1 MKMNVMAYNSGK
13 GKENGHSKGYDF
25 LIALAAQ
32 PNAGKTTL
40 FNTLTG
46 KTGYVGN
53 WPGKTVE
60 RMEGTFV
67 HHGKIFHVID
77 LPGIY
82 SLSALTLE
90 EFVSREFIVDE
101 QPHAVVVLLDAEALE
116 RSFYFLLQIL
126 ELMGKVV
133 VAINK
138 YDVAQSKGLH
148 INTELLENELG
159 VPVVTI
165 SAIKKTGLGE
175 LLDRIV
181 DVAEGRLGRQKEFKI
196 EYGPL
201 EHYINRIESVLAEYK
216 LFEKY
221 PRRWVALRIIEGDIY
236 FIKEIEEKNREAA
249 EAIVEIVKEIKN
261 VYKKDPVELIILYR
275 YEFLNELISKTT
287 EMVRISEKRLIEKL
301 DNILLNPYSGPILSS
316 LILLSMIFLAFIIN
330 TGFPLN
336 YIFISLGYESIAEY
350 IEENSLSALI
360 SKIFS
365 VIAEYFRDFAATYN
379 IQGWPLDLVIEGIIP
394 GVGSVL
400 TFLPL
405 IFIVNVLMALLED
418 SGLMSRIA
426 VSFDRLLKKVGL
438 TGKTIFPLTL
448 SLGCNVPGIMG
459 TRILE
464 TDEERLSAIILMPL
478 IICQARLFVLLIM
491 VSALFTGAIIQ
502 TFVTASIYIIS
513 LMLFLLFNKIVS
525 KKVFKQKEEPELII
539 ELSSYHLPSLRVIRW
554 ISWERSKSYII
565 KAGTLIFLFSIIL
578 WVLSYFGPSVTQNV
592 NESYGAIIAKTFT
605 PALSM
610 IGIDDWII
618 PFALMFGW
626 VAKEIFITAIVV
638 ATGKINPIEAV
649 ASLSLT
655 PLQSYALLILVMF
668 YSPCLAAFVTV
679 FNETRSFRLTLFSAI
694 VSLLIGFT
702 GSISVYWIGRILGY
716 N

>member
-1 MKMNVMAYNSGK
+1 MVTDNSDREKHRTHGRK
-13 GKENGHSKGYDF
+13 YDF

-60 RMEGTFV
+60 RMEGEFV

-101 QPHAVVVLLDAEALE
+101 RPHAIVVLLDAEALE
-116 RSFYFLLQIL
+116 RSFYFLLQVL
-126 ELMGKVV
+126 ELMGKVI

-138 YDVAQSKGLH
+138 YDLAQSKGLH
-148 INTELLENELG
+148 INTERLENELG
-159 VPVVTI
+159 VPVIAI
-165 SAIKKTGLGE
+165 SALKKTGLGE

-181 DVAEGRLGRQKEFKI
+181 DVAEGRLGREEEFRI

-201 EHYINRIESVLAEYK
+201 EHYVNRIENILIEHN

-221 PRRWVALRIIEGDIY
+221 PRRWVALRILEGDLY
-236 FIKEIEEKNREAA
+236 FMKEVEEKDSRAAKAIEDIIEE
-249 EAIVEIVKEIKN
+249 IKK
-261 VYKKDPVELIILYR
+261 VYKKDPVEIIILYR
-275 YEFLNELISKTT
+275 YKFVNDLLSRVIEK
-287 EMVRISEKRLIEKL
+287 VRVSEKRFIEKL
-301 DNILLNPYSGPILSS
+301 DSILLNPFSGPILSS
-316 LILLSMIFLAFIIN
+316 LILLSMMSFAFIIN

-336 YIFISLGYESIAEY
+336 YAFRSLGYEVIAEY
-350 IEENSLSALI
+350 IEENSLSSII

-365 VIAEYFRDFAATYN
+365 VIAEYFRSVAVSYN
-379 IQGWPLDLVIEGIIP
+379 VQDWLVDLVVEGIIP

-405 IFIVNVLMALLED
+405 IFIVNVLMAILED

-464 TDEERLSAIILMPL
+464 TDEERLSAIVLMPL

-491 VSALFTGAIIQ
+491 VSALFTGAIMQ
-502 TFVTASIYIIS
+502 TFVIASIYIIS
-513 LMLFLLFNKIVS
+513 VTLFLIFNKVIT
-525 KKVFKQKEEPELII
+525 KRVFKQKEVPELII
-539 ELSSYHLPSLRVIRW
+539 ELPSYHLPSFRVIRW
-554 ISWERSKSYII
+554 ISWERSKSFII
-565 KAGTLIFLFSIIL
+565 KAGTIIFLFSIIL
-578 WVLSYFGPSVTQNV
+578 WALLYFGPSTTQNV
-592 NESYGAIIAKTFT
+592 EESYGALIAKTVT
-605 PALSM
+605 PALS
-610 IGIDDWII
+610 IIDIDNWII
-618 PFALMFGW
+618 PFALIFGW
-626 VAKEIFITAIVV
+626 IAKEIFITSIVI
-638 ATGKINPIEAV
+638 ATGKISPIEAV
-649 ASLSLT
+649 ASLTLT
-655 PLQSYALLILVMF
+655 PLQSYALLVLVMF
-668 YSPCLAAFVTV
+668 YSPCLAAFVTI
-679 FNETRSFRLTLFSAI
+679 FSETRSFKLTVFSVI

-702 GSISVYWIGRILGY
+702 ASISVYWIGRILGY
-716 N
+716 I

>member
-1 MKMNVMAYNSGK
+1 MMVDNSGK
-13 GKENGHSKGYDF
+13 GKERKHGKGYDF

-60 RMEGTFV
+60 RMEGEFV
-67 HHGKIFHVID
+67 HHEKIFHVID

-82 SLSALTLE
+82 SLSALTFE

-101 QPHAVVVLLDAEALE
+101 RPHAVVVLLDAEALE
-116 RSFYFLLQIL
+116 RSFYFLMQIL
-126 ELMGKVV
+126 ELTGKVV
-133 VAINK
+133 IAINK
-138 YDVAQSKGLH
+138 YDIAQSKGLH
-148 INTELLENELG
+148 INIVQLENELG
-159 VPVVTI
+159 VPIIAI
-165 SAIKKTGLGE
+165 SALKKTGLGE

-181 DVAEGRLGRQKEFKI
+181 DVAEGRLGRQEEFKI

-201 EHYINRIESVLAEYK
+201 EHYINRIETILTEHA

-221 PRRWVALRIIEGDIY
+221 PRRWVALRILEGDIY
-236 FIKEIEEKNREAA
+236 FIKEVEEKNGVAA
-249 EAIVEIVKEIKN
+249 KAIEDVVKEIRN

-275 YEFLNELISKTT
+275 YEFINELINRTT
-287 EMVRISEKRLIEKL
+287 ETVKVSEKRLIEKL
-301 DNILLNPYSGPILSS
+301 DSILLNPFSGPILSS
-316 LILLSMIFLAFIIN
+316 LILLSMIFFAFIIN

-336 YIFISLGYESIAEY
+336 FVFRAFGYDAVAEY
-350 IEENSLSALI
+350 IEENSLSSII

-365 VIAEYFRDFAATYN
+365 FFAEYFRSAALSYN
-379 IQGWPLDLVIEGIIP
+379 IQGWPVDLVVDGIIP

-405 IFIVNVLMALLED
+405 IFIVNVLMAILED

-448 SLGCNVPGIMG
+448 SLGCNVPGIIG

-491 VSALFTGAIIQ
+491 VSALFSGAILQ
-502 TFVTASIYIIS
+502 TAVTASIYIIS
-513 LMLFLLFNKIVS
+513 FTLFLLFNNIIS
-525 KKVFKQKEEPELII
+525 KKFFEQKEEPELII
-539 ELSSYHLPSLRVIRW
+539 ELSSYHLPSFRVIRW

-578 WVLSYFGPSVTQNV
+578 WALSYFGPSTTQNV
-592 NESYGAIIAKTFT
+592 NESYGALVAKTFT
-605 PALSM
+605 PVLSI
-610 IGIDDWII
+610 IGINNWII

-626 VAKEIFITAIVV
+626 IAKEIFITSIVV
-638 ATGKINPIEAV
+638 ATGKINPMEAV
-649 ASLSLT
+649 ASLALT
-655 PLQSYALLILVMF
+655 PLQSYTLLVFVMF

-679 FNETRSFRLTLFSAI
+679 FNETRSFKLTILSVI
-694 VSLLIGFT
+694 ISLVIGFT
-702 GSISVYWIGRILGY
+702 GALSVYWIGRILGY
-716 N
+716 G

>member
-1 MKMNVMAYNSGK
+1 MTIDSSDRGRGEKHG
-13 GKENGHSKGYDF
+13 KGYDF

-60 RMEGTFV
+60 RMEGQFV

-82 SLSALTLE
+82 SLSALTFE

-101 QPHAVVVLLDAEALE
+101 RPHAVVVLLDAEALE
-116 RSFYFLLQIL
+116 RSFYFLIQIL
-126 ELMGKVV
+126 ELTGKVV

-138 YDVAQSKGLH
+138 YDIAQSKGLH
-148 INTELLENELG
+148 INTEQLENELG
-159 VPVVTI
+159 VPIIAI
-165 SAIKKTGLGE
+165 SALKKTGLGE

-181 DVAEGRLGRQKEFKI
+181 DVAEGRLGRQEEFKI

-201 EHYINRIESVLAEYK
+201 EHYINRIETILTEHA

-221 PRRWVALRIIEGDIY
+221 PRRWVALRILEGDIY
-236 FIKEIEEKNREAA
+236 FIKEVEEKNGVAA
-249 EAIVEIVKEIKN
+249 KVIEDIVKEIRN

-275 YEFLNELISKTT
+275 YGFINELINRTT
-287 EMVRISEKRLIEKL
+287 ETVRVSEKRLIEKL
-301 DNILLNPYSGPILSS
+301 DSVLLNPFYGPILSS
-316 LILLSMIFLAFIIN
+316 LILLSMIFFAFIIN

-336 YIFISLGYESIAEY
+336 FVFRAFGYDVIAEY
-350 IEENSLSALI
+350 IEENSLSSII

-365 VIAEYFRDFAATYN
+365 LFAEYFRSVALSYN
-379 IQGWPLDLVIEGIIP
+379 IRGWPVDLVVDGIIP

-405 IFIVNVLMALLED
+405 IFIVNVLMAILED

-491 VSALFTGAIIQ
+491 VSALFSGAIMQ
-502 TFVTASIYIIS
+502 TAVTASIYIIS
-513 LMLFLLFNKIVS
+513 FTLFLLFNNIVS

-539 ELSSYHLPSLRVIRW
+539 ELSSYHLPSFRVIRW

-578 WVLSYFGPSVTQNV
+578 WALSYLGPSTIQNV
-592 NESYGAIIAKTFT
+592 NESYGAFIAKTFT
-605 PALSM
+605 PALSI
-610 IGIDDWII
+610 IGINNWIV

-649 ASLSLT
+649 SSLALT

-668 YSPCLAAFVTV
+668 YSPCLAAFAAV
-679 FNETRSFRLTLFSAI
+679 FNETRSFKLTIFSAI
-694 VSLLIGFT
+694 ISLAIGFT
-702 GSISVYWIGRILGY
+702 GALSVYWIGRILGY
-716 N
+716 D